1 MEPDWEWSS
10 SPDLQGADDTTRHL
24 ITTLFPSPSLE
35 TWRERGEAN
44 RKVCFRSAATPCG
57 YMDNCPNKGLHTK
70 TSFSIHPSI
79 HPSDFFIF
87 QLLINPQPILA
98 SRSSGGDRQIF
109 SAVSV
114 LLKAFFHYPVSS
126 HCIQFVL
133 LSFSSSSL
141 WSPQSQGPSLI
152 IMVSPGLAA

>member
-79 HPSDFFIF
+79 H
-87 QLLINPQPILA
+87 
-98 SRSSGGDRQIF
+98 QIF
-109 SAVSV
+109 
-114 LLKAFFHYPVSS
+114 LF
-126 HCIQFVL
+126 
-133 LSFSSSSL
+133 FSS
-141 WSPQSQGPSLI
+141 WSIPSPSLPLGAQEETGRYSVQSLCFLKHFSI
-152 IMVSPGLAA
+152 ILFHHIVFNLFYCLSPAPVCDLPKAKGQV